1 MEAVVVSGQ
10 LRPGLGKKGTKAVR
24 NEGRIPCVLYTKD
37 EVVHFST
44 TGKDVKSIVYTPD
57 FKVADIAIEG
67 KTYRAILKDVQWH
80 PLSDEIVHID
90 FMGLQPGHTIKVEV
104 PLRFKGV
111 SPGVKAGGKL
121 QQKLRRIRIKTTP
134 ENMVD
139 ELSVNISSM
148 ELGQSIRVRDIIV
161 EDEGVEILNS
171 PGVPVATI
179 EIPRALR
186 SAAAAAEKAAGKK

>member
-90 FMGLQPGHTIKVEV
+90 FMGLQPGHPVKVEV

-121 QQKLRRIRIKTTP
+121 QQKLRRVRIKATP

-139 ELSVNISSM
+139 ELSVNISTM